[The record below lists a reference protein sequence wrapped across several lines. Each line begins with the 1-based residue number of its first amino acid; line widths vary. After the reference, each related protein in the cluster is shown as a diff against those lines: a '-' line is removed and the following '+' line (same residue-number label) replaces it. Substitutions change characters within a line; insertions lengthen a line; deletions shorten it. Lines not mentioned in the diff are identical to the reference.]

1 MKVADLLAARSQNWA
16 ELQHLCTIMD
26 RRSKSRIPPE
36 AINRFA
42 ALYRSACADLAL
54 ADAYHLPPN
63 TVAYLHQLVARA
75 HSQLYRS
82 RGIDLG
88 QAIKEIFVNT
98 PQRLFADNALRLAF
112 LLFFGLFFLA
122 YYLAFYMPEFAD
134 SVINFDGSTTQT
146 DSLREMYS
154 HGFDDGR
161 DWWQSS
167 SMAGFYISHNASIG
181 IVCFASGLLFLG
193 VGGLPTLSF
202 NAIFLGAV
210 FGYMDTTPQA
220 QNFSEFT
227 TAHGPFELTAIV
239 LSAAAGMRL
248 GFSLLNTGELTRM
261 ASLRKC
267 GRETSPM
274 IAAAVVLFIGAAV
287 IEGFISPSALPYA
300 FKAVVG
306 AGSSAILLFYFIFL
320 GWPWNEA
327 KAKPAPT
334 EFPAGSWEYAVSRS

>member
-16 ELQHLCTIMD
+16 ELQHLCSIMD
-26 RRSKSRIPPE
+26 RRSKRGIPPE
-36 AINRFA
+36 SINRFA

-82 RGIDLG
+82 RGIDMVG
-88 QAIKEIFVNT
+88 AIKEIFITT
-98 PQRLFADNALRLAF
+98 PQRLFNDNALRLAF
-112 LLFFGLFFLA
+112 LLFFGLFFLS
-122 YYLAFYMPEFAD
+122 YYLAFYLPDFAD
-134 SVINFDGSTTQT
+134 NVINFDGTTAQT

-154 HGFDDGR
+154 QGFEGSDFGM
-161 DWWQSS
+161 SS
-167 SMAGFYISHNASIG
+167 YATGNYINHNASIG
-181 IVCFASGLLFLG
+181 LVCFASGLLFLG

-220 QNFSEFT
+220 KNFSEFV

-248 GFSLLNTGELTRM
+248 GFSLLNTNGLSRM

-267 GRETSPM
+267 GRETTPM
-274 IAAAVVLFIGAAV
+274 IAAAVILFIGAAF
-287 IEGFISPSALPYA
+287 IEGFISPSGVPYA

-306 AGSSAILLFYFIFL
+306 ASCSALLLFYFIFL
-320 GWPWNEA
+320 GWPWNEVRTQPQPESEY
-327 KAKPAPT
+327 KAGT
-334 EFPAGSWEYAVSRS
+334 WEYAMSRS